1 MSIGKLRAAI
11 GLIGL
16 AIASSGLGQTLTV
29 TSPTEGAFLGQS
41 NQIKFTA
48 TGVNVE
54 VLIKA
59 KVEGPGGGITN
70 IEGNFTP
77 NADGKVDNNLA
88 LNFSESAPEGAYT
101 ITVTGTRK
109 DTNVVFGTAV
119 INVTVD
125 VQKPKFLQFNPTN
138 NAFVRGIVPII
149 VKVLEGN
156 FKDYRVQINNQDIP
170 NNTGTTL
177 TNGTFTVNWDTNGI
191 INDGNQTISIR
202 LRDEAQNEATQSVT
216 VTIDRIPP
224 SATIVQPLAG
234 VALRPKSNVSVA
246 VDVQDGSGSNMDFTG
261 VDVVARTLD
270 GAYLGRVS
278 RSSFKNAGGNT
289 MRWSGRL
296 RWTKSLPKE
305 FKIVVNVRDRA
316 GNVGAQQELT
326 VRYK

>member
-1 MSIGKLRAAI
+1 MSIVQLRATI

-16 AIASSGLGQTLTV
+16 AITCSGFGQTLNV

-41 NQIKFTA
+41 NQIKFTI

-54 VLIKA
+54 VLVKA
-59 KVEGPGGGITN
+59 RVEGPGGGVTN

-77 NADGKVDNNLA
+77 NADGKVDNNLG
-88 LNFSESAPEGAYT
+88 LNFSESAPEGAYK

-125 VQKPKFLQFNPTN
+125 VQKPKFLQFNPIN
-138 NAFVRGIVPII
+138 NAFVRGVVPIV
-149 VKVLEGN
+149 VKVLESN

-170 NNTGTTL
+170 DNTGTVL
-177 TNGTFTVNWDTNGI
+177 SNGTFTVNWDTSGI
-191 INDGNQTISIR
+191 LKDGSQTISIR
-202 LRDEAQNEATQSVT
+202 LRDEAQNEATQSVS

-224 SATIVQPLAG
+224 SATIVQPLSG
-234 VALRPKSNVSVA
+234 VNLRPKSNVSVA
-246 VDVQDGSGSNMDFTG
+246 VDVQDGSGSNVDVSG
-261 VDVVARTLD
+261 VDVVARTMD
-270 GAYLGRVS
+270 DAYLGRVS
-278 RSSFKNAGGNT
+278 RSSFKSAGSNT

-316 GNVGAQQELT
+316 GNVGTQQELV